1 MRYQVI
7 FSRSAEA
14 DLDCYEVF
22 EQRGI
27 VDGIKVFLASDAPV
41 ESKRRKRLA
50 ENPLAPWELRIGDFR
65 VFYEIEGDAVIK
77 VVSIGH
83 KDHDKLFIRGERVEI

>member
-1 MRYQVI
+1 MRYEVI
-7 FSRSAEA
+7 FSPSAEV
-14 DLDCYEVF
+14 DLDYYEAF

-27 VDGIKVFLASDAPV
+27 VDGIKTFLVFDAHV

-77 VVSIGH
+77 IVSIGH
-83 KDHDKLFIRGERVEI
+83 KHHDKLFIRGERVEI